1 MFFQCDNLKY
11 IKLYNFTGDNNIF
24 PDTLNTDQLTICINS
39 ESDATFPF
47 LPNAERNCVITNLEL
62 RINYCLKIKNVKYGL
77 YINDTIIKLEKDD
90 ECTWIH
96 HINMNEDNLIFT
108 NILYKNNKVL
118 RMNSKSKYL
127 NIANIKESVTYEGC
141 TLSNH
146 KYTTQGIL
154 FCNFSNIIA

>member
-1 MFFQCDNLKY
+1 MVCSINVKIWNILN
-11 IKLYNFTGDNNIF
+11 YNFIGNNHDIF
-24 PDTLNTDQLTICINS
+24 PEELNNNEITICIDG

-47 LPNAERNCVITNLEL
+47 LPNAERNCMITNLEL

-118 RMNSKSKYL
+118 RMSSKYL
-127 NIANIKESVTYEGC
+127 NISYIKETDTYEGC

-146 KYTTQGIL
+146 KYTSQGIL